1 MNSLT
6 GSKRS
11 GAAGRRGPA
20 DLPRWLVGDWGRTV
34 RDPVDLLRLA
44 LLVGVP
50 ITLALGPREQSFRLL
65 LTFAVSLLPR
75 AIDVPRLF
83 DAAFVAAMSFQ
94 AWGNVFG
101 GFDGIY
107 GYDKVVHFLLPCA
120 SSALLYLLLVR
131 VRVVPDLA
139 EESRLH
145 RQAAILLVTAAFGLA
160 LMGGLYELYEYFAD
174 NYLGGH
180 LYVSYGDSI
189 GDLLDDG
196 LGALSGGALILAWQ
210 AQGWGTRRLPLPP
223 AGSGE
228 EEDPVTALGDRVV
241 ATLQPDDEQ
250 GPRPR
255 RRRPSLPA
263 ALVGDWSGPLRD
275 PLDLLRL
282 SFLVGLAVAL
292 VGGEWDTALR
302 FGLSF
307 AAVLV
312 VRFLD
317 APRPFDLLF
326 LVAMGIQAW
335 GSLAGAFTG
344 GVFDSL
350 THLVVSAAAGPML
363 YLLVVRL
370 RLLPELSRRA
380 TIHQS
385 AAVALTVFSLGFS
398 VGILYEL
405 YVYFADHALSA
416 SIPASYPTLIRR
428 LALDVLGALAGAALV
443 VSWGAANWPMRRAPG
458 AELGGR

>member
-1 MNSLT
+1 M
-6 GSKRS
+6 RA
-11 GAAGRRGPA
+11 GAIARNGPA
-20 DLPRWLVGDWGRTV
+20 ELPRWLVGDWGRLL

-65 LTFAVSLLPR
+65 LTFALALSPR
-75 AIDVPRLF
+75 ALDVPRLF
-83 DAAFVAAMSFQ
+83 DLAFVMAMSFQ

-101 GFDGIY
+101 AFDGVY

-139 EESRLH
+139 EETGVH
-145 RQAAILLVTAAFGLA
+145 RKPAVLLVTAAFGLA
-160 LMGGLYELYEYFAD
+160 LMGGLYELYEWFAD
-174 NYLGGH
+174 HFLGGH

-189 GDLLDDG
+189 GDLLDDA
-196 LGALSGGALILAWQ
+196 LGALAGGALILAWE
-210 AQGWGTRRLPLPP
+210 AQRWGTRRLPLPRP
-223 AGSGE
+223 GNGG
-228 EEDPVTALGDRVV
+228 EEDPVSAVGDRVV
-241 ATLQPDDEQ
+241 ATLQPDPDQ
-250 GPRPR
+250 ASRRR

-282 SFLVGLAVAL
+282 SLLVGLAIAL
-292 VGGEWDTALR
+292 GGGEWDTALR
-302 FGLSF
+302 FALSLL
-307 AAVLV
+307 AVLV
-312 VRFLD
+312 VRALD

-326 LVAMGIQAW
+326 LGAMGIQAW
-335 GSLAGAFTG
+335 GSLAGALDSG
-344 GVFDSL
+344 GALNSL
-350 THLVVSAAAGPML
+350 THLVVSAAAGPVL
-363 YLLVVRL
+363 YLAVVRL
-370 RLLPELSRRA
+370 RLLPELSRRT

-405 YVYFADHALSA
+405 YVYFATHVLSA
-416 SIPASYPTLIRR
+416 SIVVSYPTLIGG
-428 LALDVLGALAGAALV
+428 LALDALGALAGAALV
-443 VSWGAANWPMRRAPG
+443 AAWGLANWPLRRAPG
-458 AELGGR
+458 SELGGR